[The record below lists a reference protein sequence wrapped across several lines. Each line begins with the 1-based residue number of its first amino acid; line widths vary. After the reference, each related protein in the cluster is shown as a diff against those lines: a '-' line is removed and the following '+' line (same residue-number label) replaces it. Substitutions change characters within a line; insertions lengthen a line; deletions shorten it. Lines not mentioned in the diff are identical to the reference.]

1 MGLTP
6 LAGVMMGTRSGDID
20 PAIPGVL
27 MEKYG
32 YSAKEMDD
40 ILNKKS
46 GLLGVSGIS
55 SDSRDIENA
64 VEEGNERAI
73 LTRDLFD
80 ARVIETVAG
89 YYGLMGGADAI
100 VFAGGIGENAPDT
113 RAAIIDGLS
122 VFGVELDREANNC
135 RGKEVK
141 ISTPESKIA
150 VYVIPTDEEVML
162 ARDAYQNL
170 KNA

>member
-32 YSAKEMDD
+32 YSAKEMDN

-46 GLLGVSGIS
+46 GLLGISGIS
-55 SDSRDIENA
+55 SDSRDIEAA
-64 VEEGNERAI
+64 VEEGNKQALLAKQI
-73 LTRDLFD
+73 FND
-80 ARVIETVAG
+80 RVIETVAG

-100 VFAGGIGENAPDT
+100 VFAGGIGENAIDT
-113 RAAIIDGLS
+113 RKEIIDGLKAL
-122 VFGVELDREANNC
+122 GVVLDEEANNC

-141 ISTPESKIA
+141 ISAPESTMD

-162 ARDAYQNL
+162 ARDAY
-170 KNA
+170 KNIANA